1 MKKRIL
7 RTCRLGMF
15 FSILLIISTVF
26 PMAFQGEESGGITP
40 VVRVRHGEQKVS
52 AAQEGKCDQLIA
64 EGKRLFTVELDYEG
78 AASKFEEARALAVT
92 RAQRVDIYFY
102 LSLVYYSIK
111 GEEEVETYTGLIN
124 KLLELDY
131 SHLPDE
137 LLCPPRYIEI
147 FSNIRKQYGALRIQS
162 KPVGAEIHINNKKE
176 SAGKTPLVVGIRA
189 GSVRIDLKKG
199 KLSKKIKFKV
209 EAGKEESTPVY
220 TLKRKSSL
228 IYILGGAVVLGGGA
242 AALLLNK
249 EKGSATGSI
258 QVNSTPL
265 GARVYLDG
273 SDTGQVSNS
282 LLSEVSEGSHTVKLI
297 KEGYVDAQQSV
308 TVTGDQTATANIPLS
323 AHTITIEDPTS
334 ETVWVTGEE
343 VEIKW
348 SAGGTGNSVHLQM
361 ANELARGDL
370 SIAGW
375 RWRAFNPVDRKKF
388 QHINI
393 DVNNRWNSDRE
404 SAFIQG
410 AVSNPSSIEGNVL
423 VWQEEL
429 KRIPV
434 NTPHRLNKESMRTF
448 LSPEEFFRDSQ
459 TRLPFM
465 KTSNEIRLQTLS
477 NIKIELYKEGILIE
491 TLAESTPNSG
501 SFIWSAPVGLAEG
514 MDYRVKVLCA
524 EETGVNDESENF
536 WVVPGYEYVT
546 QWGTFGYGNVEFQ
559 TLQGVAVDTAGNV
572 YVVDGGNN
580 HVFKYTNDGIYLLEW
595 GQNGTSESR
604 LNDPNR
610 IHIDQTEKVYVVDSG
625 GNCVNVYSSNGE
637 FIDKYVETAGGEAL
651 FGHPLAVAVDD
662 SGYIYVSDH
671 IDQYDEQEY
680 IKKLAPDGTF
690 ITRWGGRG
698 SGDGQLSNVESLIV
712 DREGYVYVSDGGNNR
727 IQKFTNTGVFVKKWG
742 TNGPDDGQFQSPFG
756 IALDNSGL
764 LYVADLKNHRIQK
777 FTSEGKFIM
786 TWGEHGS
793 GDYQF
798 FDAADVAVDGQ
809 GNVFVADQNNN
820 RIMKFR
826 PRGTN

>member
-1 MKKRIL
+1 MKKRL
-7 RTCRLGMF
+7 LKACRWGSL
-15 FSILLIISTVF
+15 FSLLLIISSAS
-26 PMAFQGEESGGITP
+26 PMASQREDDGGLTP
-40 VVRVRHGEQKVS
+40 VFRVRQGEQKVS

-78 AASKFEEARALAVT
+78 AASKFEEARALVVT

-111 GEEEVETYTGLIN
+111 GEEEAETYTGLIA

-147 FSNIRKQYGALRIQS
+147 FSNIKKQFGALRIQS
-162 KPVGAEIHINNKKE
+162 EPSGAEIHINNKKE

-189 GSVRIDLKKG
+189 GSVRIDLRKG

-220 TLKRKSSL
+220 SLKRKSSL
-228 IYILGGAVVLGGGA
+228 LYIVGGVVVVGGGAV
-242 AALLLNK
+242 ALLLSK
-249 EKGSATGSI
+249 EKGPVYGSI
-258 QVNSTPL
+258 QVNSTPP
-265 GARVYLDG
+265 GARVYLG
-273 SDTGQVSNS
+273 GTDTGQVSNC
-282 LLSEVSEGSHTVKLI
+282 LLSEVSAGSHTVKLI

-308 TVTGDQTATANIPLS
+308 TVTKDQTATVNISLS
-323 AHTITIEDPTS
+323 THTITVEDPSS

-370 SIAGW
+370 SFAGQ
-375 RWRAFNPVDRKKF
+375 RMRAFSPVSQRKAQK
-388 QHINI
+388 I
-393 DVNNRWNSDRE
+393 DPKRQWNSDRIKI
-404 SAFIQG
+404 SNQDD
-410 AVSNPSSIEGNVL
+410 VSNLYSLDRNKL
-423 VWQEEL
+423 VWTDGINRNSTWAQE
-429 KRIPV
+429 
-434 NTPHRLNKESMRTF
+434 RLNKESIRTF
-448 LSPEEFFRDSQ
+448 LSPEKFSRDSQ

-465 KTSNEIRLQTLS
+465 ETSSDIRVQTLS
-477 NIKIELYKEGILIE
+477 NVKIELYKEGILIE
-491 TLAESTPNSG
+491 TLVESTSNSG
-501 SFIWSAPVGLAEG
+501 AYTWNVPVSLTEG
-514 MDYRVKVLCA
+514 MDYRVKVLCV

-536 WVVPGYEYVT
+536 WVIPGYEYVT

-604 LNDPNR
+604 LNDPRR
-610 IHIDQTEKVYVVDSG
+610 IHIDQTGNVYVVDCG
-625 GNCVNVYSSNGE
+625 VGNCVNVYTPNGE

-651 FGHPLAVAVDD
+651 FGHPIAVAVDD
-662 SGYIYVSDH
+662 SGYIYVSDC
-671 IDQYDEQEY
+671 IDAYDGQEY

-690 ITRWGGRG
+690 ITRWGSRG
-698 SGDGQLSNVESLIV
+698 SGDGQLSEVQSLVV
-712 DREGYVYVSDGGNNR
+712 DKDGYVYVSDGANHR
-727 IQKFTNTGVFVKKWG
+727 IQKFTDTGVFVKKWG
-742 TNGPDDGQFQSPFG
+742 TNGSDDSQFQNPFG
-756 IALDNSGL
+756 IALDTSDL
-764 LYVADLKNHRIQK
+764 LYVADFYNHRIQK
-777 FTSEGKFIM
+777 FTSDGKFIM
-786 TWGEHGS
+786 TWGEQGS
-793 GDYQF
+793 GANQF
-798 FDAADVAVDGQ
+798 YYVIDVAVDSQ
-809 GNVFVADQNNN
+809 GNVFVADQANN
-820 RIMKFR
+820 RIVKFR
-826 PRGTN
+826 PRGSN